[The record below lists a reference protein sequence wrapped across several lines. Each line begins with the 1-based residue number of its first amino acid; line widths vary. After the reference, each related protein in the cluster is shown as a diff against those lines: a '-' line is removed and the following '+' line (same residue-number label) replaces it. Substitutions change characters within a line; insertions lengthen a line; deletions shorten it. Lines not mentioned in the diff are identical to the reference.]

1 MSQPVRPT
9 RATPAQAALYDAL
22 ERVGRLHDERQRNPR
37 VAAALERVAAWQAL
51 RLRNTYQDL
60 AADPRY
66 ADAITF
72 FQTDLYG
79 GADFAQ
85 RDADLARVVPVMA
98 RMLPERV
105 IATVARATELN
116 ALSQEL
122 DRQLLAQLPS
132 DDGVFSVA
140 EYCSAFRALGRR
152 ADRER
157 QIGLIGEIGAALDGF
172 VHKPLIH
179 TALVMMR
186 QPARL
191 AGLAVL
197 HDLLERGY
205 DAFRKMRGADY
216 FLTTVVARET
226 ALVDRVFAGDSA
238 PFPDPLATR
247 TSA

>member
-1 MSQPVRPT
+1 MSEIPRPSH
-9 RATPAQAALYDAL
+9 ASPAQAALYGAL
-22 ERVGRLHDERQRNPR
+22 ERVVRLHAERRRSPHL
-37 VAAALERVAAWQAL
+37 AGALERVAAWQAL
-51 RLRNTYQDL
+51 RLRNTYPDL

-85 RDADLARVVPVMA
+85 RDSDLARVVPVMA

-122 DRQLLAQLPS
+122 DRQLLAQLPG
-132 DDGVFSVA
+132 DDGVFTVA
-140 EYCSAFRALGRR
+140 DYCRAFRAMDQR
-152 ADRER
+152 AEREH
-157 QIGLIGEIGAALDGF
+157 QIRLIGEIGAALDGF
-172 VHKPLIH
+172 VRKPLIH

-205 DAFRKMRGADY
+205 DAFRRMRGADH
-216 FLTTVVARET
+216 FLATITARET
-226 ALVDRVFAGDSA
+226 ALVERIFAGDSA
-238 PFPDPLATR
+238 PFADPLGTGA
-247 TSA
+247 